1 MVQSNPQTSPT
12 VPRYCL
18 ALPLVGSLLPGW
30 ATLASAW
37 LRVSGPP
44 ILRVVEVLQ
53 VTVVDVVART
63 TAGSQVG
70 LTLLLVVEPGQLLP
84 LVEADS
90 TVPRVEPQVIERM
103 ANTRWAWALVL
114 AYRRLEECSMN

>member
-1 MVQSNPQTSPT
+1 M
-12 VPRYCL
+12 
-18 ALPLVGSLLPGW
+18 
-30 ATLASAW
+30 
-37 LRVSGPP
+37 
-44 ILRVVEVLQ
+44 
-53 VTVVDVVART
+53 TVVDVVART
-63 TAGSQVG
+63 TAGSQVE
-70 LTLLLVVEPGQLLP
+70 LTLLLLVEPGQLLP